1 MLMPLFGRGGGD
13 LCIVKMEGNMETNQ
27 QNNCANRPEPAE
39 MTLLSAIEKIVNCAI
54 EKKLGDDF
62 YTLMEQPLTYIARRM
77 EITAEQALVFALFME
92 QCSYSHIQI
101 SDFSDMIGCR
111 TIRIVAMMSEADKL
125 SKRGFI
131 CRHKDVDEI
140 YYNVPLDVVEAVKE
154 NRVFTPKPIA
164 GLISSEFVDR
174 LDSIFESG
182 HNNEWALQDD
192 LDFLIES
199 NSQLPFCQA
208 VRKYGLDYHFSS
220 LMLCMFANRLLN
232 YDDDMVCE
240 GDWKGY
246 FASKS
251 ILRNIRAEL
260 KNGTYPLRRHNLIE
274 PRNNDGL
281 GDPHYY
287 HLTDAAKQELFP
299 DMDLCAKQSEASREL
314 VSHTTFAAKQLFY
327 NPTVQGQ
334 IDQLT
339 ALLMPE
345 RFKAIQSRMA
355 ESGMRQGF
363 ACLFY
368 GAPGTGKT
376 ETVNQLSRL
385 TGRDVMMIDVSKIKS
400 CWVGESEK
408 NIKAAFDRYRK
419 YVEKCEVAPI
429 LLFNEADAV
438 LGIRTE
444 GAERAV
450 DKMEN
455 SIQNIILQEMEQLNG
470 IMIAT
475 TNLTRNLDKAFER
488 RFIYKIEFERPS
500 VEAKQAIWRTMIPSL
515 DEPTAHTLA
524 ECYDFSGGQIENIAR
539 KRTVD
544 LILNGT
550 EPSVERLHAF
560 CRAEQL
566 SDKPA
571 VRRRLGF

>member
-1 MLMPLFGRGGGD
+1 
-13 LCIVKMEGNMETNQ
+13 METNQ
-27 QNNCANRPEPAE
+27 QTGCGRRPEPKE
-39 MTLLSAIEKIVNCAI
+39 MTLLSAIEQIVNCAI

-62 YTLMEQPLTYIARRM
+62 YTLMEQPLAYLARRM

-92 QCSYSHIQI
+92 KSSDGRIRI
-101 SDFSDMIGCR
+101 SDFSEMVGCR
-111 TIRIVAMMSEADKL
+111 NIRVVALMSEADKL

-131 CRHKDVDEI
+131 WRHKDKDGDEI
-140 YYNVPLDVVEAVKE
+140 YYHVPIDVIEAVKA
-154 NRVFTPKPIA
+154 NRVFIPKPIA
-164 GLISSEFVDR
+164 GLTSNEFADR
-174 LDSIFESG
+174 LNDVFEND
-182 HNNEWALQDD
+182 HDDEWAL
-192 LDFLIES
+192 LEELNRLVEA
-199 NSQLPFCQA
+199 NPQLPFCQA
-208 VRKYGLDYHFSS
+208 VKKYGLGYNFSS
-220 LMLCMFANRLLN
+220 LMLCMFADRLLN
-232 YDDDMVCE
+232 YDY
-240 GDWKGY
+240 DWVDERDWENY
-246 FASKS
+246 FTLKS
-251 ILRNIRAEL
+251 SLRGIRAEL

-281 GDPHYY
+281 GDPRFF
-287 HLTDAAKQELFP
+287 HLTDSAKQKLFP
-299 DMDLCAKQSEASREL
+299 DMDLCAKQSEANRGLISY
-314 VSHTTFAAKQLFY
+314 TTFAAKRLFY
-327 NPTVQGQ
+327 NPIVQGQ

-345 RFKAIQSRMA
+345 RFKAIQSRLA
-355 ESGMRQGF
+355 ENGMRQGF

-376 ETVNQLSRL
+376 ETVNQLARM
-385 TGRDVMMIDVSKIKS
+385 TGRDVMPVDVSKIKS

-408 NIKAAFDRYRK
+408 NIKEAFDRYRK
-419 YVEKCEVAPI
+419 CVEKCEVAPI

-455 SIQNIILQEMEQLNG
+455 SIQNIILQEMEQLDG

-488 RFIYKIEFERPS
+488 RFIYKIKFERPS

-515 DEPTAHTLA
+515 DEPAAHALA
-524 ECYDFSGGQIENIAR
+524 ERYDFSGGQIENIAR

-544 LILNGT
+544 LILNGA
-550 EPSVERLHAF
+550 EPSIERLHAF

-571 VRRRLGF
+571 ARRRVGF

>member
-1 MLMPLFGRGGGD
+1 
-13 LCIVKMEGNMETNQ
+13 METNQ
-27 QNNCANRPEPAE
+27 QNNCGNRHEPKE
-39 MTLLSAIEKIVNCAI
+39 MTLLSAIEQIVNCAI

-62 YTLMEQPLTYIARRM
+62 YALMEQPLAYIARRM

-92 QCSYSHIQI
+92 KSSDGRILI
-101 SDFSDMIGCR
+101 SDFSEMVGCR
-111 TIRIVAMMSEADKL
+111 NIRVVALMGEADKL

-131 CRHKDVDEI
+131 RRHKNDDGI
-140 YYNVPLDVVEAVKE
+140 YYHVPLDVIEAVKE

-164 GLISSEFVDR
+164 GLTSNEFFDR
-174 LDSIFESG
+174 LDDVFEND
-182 HNNEWALQDD
+182 HDDEWAL
-192 LDFLIES
+192 LEELETLVGA
-199 NSQLPFCQA
+199 NPQLPFCRA
-208 VRKYGLDYHFSS
+208 VKKYELKGFPL
-220 LMLCMFANRLLN
+220 LMLCVYANRLLN
-232 YDDDMVCE
+232 HDDDMVGEC
-240 GDWKGY
+240 DWEDY
-246 FASKS
+246 FTCKS
-251 ILRNIRAEL
+251 NLRNIRNGL
-260 KNGTYPLRRHNLIE
+260 KNGNHPLRRLNLVD
-274 PRNNDGL
+274 PHNDGGI
-281 GDPHYY
+281 GDPRYF
-287 HLTDAAKQELFP
+287 HLTDSAKEELFP
-299 DMDLCAKQSEASREL
+299 DMDLCAKQSEANKGL
-314 VSHTTFAAKQLFY
+314 ISHKTFAAKQLFY
-327 NPTVQGQ
+327 NPDVWEQ

-339 ALLMPE
+339 ALLMPG

-355 ESGMRQGF
+355 ENGMRQGF

-376 ETVNQLSRL
+376 ETVNQLARK

-408 NIKAAFDRYRK
+408 NIKAAFDRYRR
-419 YVEKCEVAPI
+419 YVEKSEVAPI

-500 VEAKQAIWRTMIPSL
+500 VEVKLAIWQTMIPGL
-515 DEPTAHTLA
+515 DVTTAYTLA

-544 LILNGT
+544 LILNGV
-550 EPSVERLHAF
+550 EPSIERLHAL

-566 SDKPA
+566 SDKPTA
-571 VRRRLGF
+571 RRRVGF